1 MLEIRPTL
9 IQGCYEIQP
18 RLIDD
23 ERGRFVKIFHSE
35 EFERNNLATHFV
47 EEFYSISKRGV
58 VRGLHF
64 QVPPKEHKK
73 VVYCVQGEVF
83 DVVLDLRKGS
93 PTYGMTETFTLSVDK
108 GNYIYIAEG
117 LAHGFC
123 AVSDM
128 AVLVYKV
135 TSTYS
140 AQHDSGILWS
150 SINVDWPVRNPLLSA
165 RDTLFPKLGEFIS
178 PFIYPSSK

>member
-1 MLEIRPTL
+1 MFEIRPSV

-18 RLIDD
+18 RVFND
-23 ERGRFVKIFHSE
+23 ERGRFVKIFHSD
-35 EFERNNLATHFV
+35 EFERNNFATNFV
-47 EEFYSISKRGV
+47 EEYYSVSNRGV
-58 VRGLHF
+58 LRGLHF

-83 DVVLDLRKGS
+83 DVVLDLRQGS
-93 PTYGMTETFTLSVDK
+93 PTYGMAEAFTLGADK
-108 GNYIYIAEG
+108 GNYVYIAEG

-123 AVSDM
+123 AVSDT

-140 AQHDSGILWS
+140 PQHDSGVLWS
-150 SINVDWPVRNPLLSA
+150 SVDVDWPVKNPLVST
-165 RDTLFPKLGEFIS
+165 RDTLFPGLSEFVS
-178 PFIYPSSK
+178 PFIYPSCT